1 MPIGTFFHFFAWGAF
16 MPLYLSDIVCKQLR
30 VVLLF
35 LRGDIAGKI
44 LDRNGGR
51 PLGECEQDAGDCSM
65 RLVPSPRDCVRLPL
79 QEVAHQDGL
88 HRDSR
93 EKRPWFVLHQGGSE
107 DYHYWCEGNGSNQ
120 PIGASTLWEYYCLW
134 PWCWGAHALLDCF
147 HSLMSAP
154 GFLIHPI

>member
-1 MPIGTFFHFFAWGAF
+1 

-35 LRGDIAGKI
+35 FRGDIAGKI

-65 RLVPSPRDCVRLPL
+65 RLVPSPRHCVRLPL

-107 DYHYWCEGNGSNQ
+107 DYHY
-120 PIGASTLWEYYCLW
+120 
-134 PWCWGAHALLDCF
+134 
-147 HSLMSAP
+147 
-154 GFLIHPI
+154 